1 MRRARRAARRMI
13 FLVLLAFAR
22 ASEQPV
28 LRAEWDV
35 LGPFPGGKTELDDS
49 PLLVRAHSIIA
60 DLNISSALHA
70 SELGRRG
77 VIGWERRE
85 ADASGALQ
93 LAWPDVAWGEL
104 ARGLQKVSVVELQA
118 WARTTLTARAAGVH
132 ALRCAHAHTLL
143 IVGAEYERNLV
154 WERTLARLE
163 AVRRKGRR
171 G

>member
-1 MRRARRAARRMI
+1 MREKSQ
-13 FLVLLAFAR
+13 FLREKVPDMTSVLETYFQAC
-22 ASEQPV
+22 SITV
-28 LRAEWDV
+28 D
-35 LGPFPGGKTELDDS
+35 
-49 PLLVRAHSIIA
+49 VRAHSIIA

-132 ALRCAHAHTLL
+132 ALRCAHAHTLPSSRCSL
-143 IVGAEYERNLV
+143 ICTAR
-154 WERTLARLE
+154 RRSTPARL
-163 AVRRKGRR
+163 
-171 G
+171 